1 MKINFNDSNIEAQEK
16 VPRYSLVFFFLMIAE
31 IFSKLEYNKGIT

>member
-16 VPRYSLVFFFLMIAE
+16 VPRYSLVFFSE

>member
-16 VPRYSLVFFFLMIAE
+16 VPRYSLVFFSHDSWNFFKIRV
-31 IFSKLEYNKGIT
+31 

>member
-16 VPRYSLVFFFLMIAE
+16 VSRYSLVFFIMIAE
-31 IFSKLEYNKGIT
+31 IFLKLGYNKEII